1 MMSSSNLPLYLWI
14 YWQQSPDRKAV
25 SELSFVP
32 RFFRIFFLTRA
43 RKDYFNLASDFLL
56 NVIRLR
62 KKLRSPGQIALVL
75 RCLRF
80 SIFVQSGI
88 LVLDWVRITIIFD
101 LTLLTCNPWSLS
113 ILWNNGTSPI
123 LPFIPVYEPLIYV
136 WFFFIYTNIIC
147 RICRL
152 ISKDSLFQYFSM
164 NFITH
169 LSDRNSRPVPS
180 DSSGPTASR
189 SCV

>member
-25 SELSFVP
+25 SELSFVLK
-32 RFFRIFFLTRA
+32 FFRIFFLTRA
-43 RKDYFNLASDFLL
+43 RKDYLNLASDFLL
-56 NVIRLR
+56 IVIRLR
-62 KKLRSPGQIALVL
+62 KKLRSPGQIVLVL

-88 LVLDWVRITIIFD
+88 LVLDWVRIIIIFD
-101 LTLLTCNPWSLS
+101 LTLLTCNPLSLS

-136 WFFFIYTNIIC
+136 WFFFITYTNIIC

-152 ISKDSLFQYFSM
+152 IAKDSLFLHELHNTSLRQK
-164 NFITH
+164 
-169 LSDRNSRPVPS
+169 LAPS
-180 DSSGPTASR
+180 PKWQ
-189 SCV
+189 